1 MHAMQARFRRI
12 GLILALA
19 GCTGHVVGAI
29 PPSQFQFKN
38 TVKLGTGGQPGGWK
52 AAQVII
58 TLGSRYGVAVCQIE
72 VGVPER
78 NRVGLV
84 SDIDAQLAAAEAAD
98 SAARVALGGG
108 PRFSAIICRT
118 FIDEMQRRLA
128 DEIEGARVSPF
139 ITAGLSPTRW
149 P

>member
-1 MHAMQARFRRI
+1 MAELRGVQ
-12 GLILALA
+12 
-19 GCTGHVVGAI
+19 
-29 PPSQFQFKN
+29 
-38 TVKLGTGGQPGGWK
+38 GWSNSRS
-52 AAQVII
+52 
-58 TLGSRYGVAVCQIE
+58 GSRSLQVELFQRERGLPFRSWCT
-72 VGVPER
+72 ER

-84 SDIDAQLAAAEAAD
+84 SDTGTQVAAAEAAD

-108 PRFSAIICRT
+108 PQFSAIICRT

-128 DEIEGARVSPF
+128 VEIEGARVSPF

>member
-1 MHAMQARFRRI
+1 MRVRFQCI
-12 GLILALA
+12 VLILALA
-19 GCTGHVVGAI
+19 GCIGEVVGAI

-38 TVKLGTGGQPGGWK
+38 TVKLGTGRQPGGWK

-58 TLGSRYGVAVCQIE
+58 TLGSRYGVAVCQVE

-78 NRVGLV
+78 THEGFV
-84 SDIDAQLAAAEAAD
+84 SDSIAQLAAAEAAD

-108 PRFSAIICRT
+108 PALSAIVCRT
-118 FIDEMQRRLA
+118 FIDEMQRLLA
-128 DEIEGARVSPF
+128 AEIPGARVSTF
-139 ITAGLSPTRW
+139 ITGGLSPTRW

>member
-1 MHAMQARFRRI
+1 MRTGFQRI
-12 GLILALA
+12 AFILALT
-19 GCTGHVVGAI
+19 GCIGEVVGTI
-29 PPSQFQFKN
+29 PRSQFQFKN

-58 TLGSRYGVAVCQIE
+58 TLGSRYGVAVCQVE

-78 NRVGLV
+78 THEGLV
-84 SDIDAQLAAAEAAD
+84 SDSVAQVAAAEAAD
-98 SAARVALGGG
+98 LAARVALGGG
-108 PRFSAIICRT
+108 PRFSAIVCRT
-118 FIDEMQRRLA
+118 FIDEMQRLLA
-128 DEIEGARVSPF
+128 GEIPGARVSPF

>member
-1 MHAMQARFRRI
+1 MRVRLQRI
-12 GLILALA
+12 LFILALA
-19 GCTGHVVGAI
+19 GCTGDVVGAI

-38 TVKLGTGGQPGGWK
+38 TVKLGAGGQPGGWK

-58 TLGSRYGVAVCQIE
+58 TLGSKYGIAVCQIE

-78 NRVGLV
+78 TRVGFV
-84 SDIDAQLAAAEAAD
+84 SDTDAQVAAAKAAD

-108 PRFSAIICRT
+108 PTFSAVICRT
-118 FIDEMQRRLA
+118 FIDEMQRRLIA
-128 DEIEGARVSPF
+128 EIEGARVSPF
-139 ITAGLSPTRW
+139 ITAGLSPTKW